1 MKIRLAISE
10 LYSPVSIIPHFYW
23 AARYS
28 MSSVSALKEALV
40 SVVMPA
46 YNGELYIG
54 ESIKSIFGQSYS
66 NIEVVVVDDGSS
78 DRTRDIVRSFG
89 GRVRLLEQKNQGA
102 AAARNLGIQMALGE
116 YIAFLDADDVWWPRK
131 LELQIAAMRAG
142 GFKMA
147 YSRFIV
153 WQEDLNGQFPPA
165 ADQFERVNHPN
176 RSKAKIVT
184 GWNYAE
190 LLMDCVVWTSTVVV
204 ETQAL
209 RQIDLFDTQLR
220 KGQDYDLW
228 LRLSRQLPMLGIEQA
243 TALYRTNRDSVTY
256 KLSDECYEYTI
267 LVSAVSQWGESG
279 PDQRA
284 PAAGALTRRM
294 RRILLDH
301 GIAHYQRGSSAVA
314 VRSLK
319 ALLKNHGFQ
328 VKPAIYLLLAQLKQ
342 WRTQAFQH

>member
-1 MKIRLAISE
+1 
-10 LYSPVSIIPHFYW
+10 
-23 AARYS
+23 
-28 MSSVSALKEALV
+28 MSSATATEEALV

-46 YNGELYIG
+46 YNGEAYIG
-54 ESIKSIFGQSYS
+54 ESINSILNQSYS

-78 DRTRDIVRSFG
+78 DRTRDIVRAFG

-102 AAARNLGIQMALGE
+102 AAARNLGIQAALGE
-116 YIAFLDADDVWWPRK
+116 YIAFLDADDVWWPGK
-131 LELQIAAMRAG
+131 LQVQINAMRAG

-153 WQEDLNGQFPPA
+153 WQEDMQGQFPVA
-165 ADQFERVNHPN
+165 ADQFGRVDHPN
-176 RSKAKIVT
+176 RSKAAIVT

-190 LLMDCVVWTSTVVV
+190 LLMDCIVWTSTVVV
-204 ETQAL
+204 EAQAL
-209 RQIDLFDTQLR
+209 RQIGLFDTQLR

-228 LRLSRQLPMLGIEQA
+228 LRLSRHLPMLGIEQP

-267 LVSAVSQWGESG
+267 LASAVSQWGETG

-284 PAAGALTRRM
+284 PAAGALTQRM
-294 RRILLDH
+294 RRILFNH
-301 GIAHYQRGSSAVA
+301 GVAHYQRGRSAVA

-319 ALLKNHGFQ
+319 TVLKNHGFQ
-328 VKPAIYLLLAQLKQ
+328 FKPAVYLLLAQLKQ
-342 WRTQAFQH
+342 WRAQILQR